1 MELLDLGLTF
11 LRGIMEP
18 SGFIEVD
25 MFTEDVDSLDNP
37 KVINFK
43 RVLLGVAEEYDCFL
57 TTFEINKGTVT
68 FSFDSDELT
77 AEILTILQHDDKS

>member
-1 MELLDLGLTF
+1 
-11 LRGIMEP
+11 MEP

-25 MFTEDVDSLDNP
+25 MFPEDVNSLDDP
-37 KVINFK
+37 EVINFK
-43 RVLLGVAEEYDCFL
+43 RVLLEVAEEYDCFL
-57 TTFEINKGTVT
+57 ITFEINQGTVT